1 MSPTVANEG
10 IDRAPRFFS
19 RKADECDV
27 GHTRGSLQA
36 VYSRRSDSWGRE
48 MTEAQYPL
56 AGLKVLDFSRVLA
69 GPFAGRMLS
78 DLGADVVK
86 IEPPDGDVTRLW
98 GKVAGGLP
106 GYYHQ
111 QNAGKRNLCI
121 DLRAEGAKELVY
133 RLVREADILIENY
146 RPDVMGRLGLG
157 FETLSEHNPRL
168 IMLSISG
175 FGHGGPESH
184 RPAYAPIVHAEAGL
198 MERQARRS
206 GNAPNDLPLSV
217 ADTNA
222 SLHGLVG
229 VLAAVIQRA
238 STGRGQHIDIAM
250 IDATIATDD
259 QMHYDLEDS
268 EHTGPLRNDT
278 WETGAGTIL
287 LSADFRF
294 LWKQL
299 IALYGVE
306 DPAGPDADLEEKIRL
321 RRAWVDEWMRS
332 LSSWDQVE
340 AAMAKMNLAWGQVRN
355 AATMAEH
362 PTVSARGAIVQID
375 DREGGTRPIPQSPY
389 RFSAAKSGVR
399 GPAPHRGEHNAE
411 VLGDWLGCSA
421 AEVGELEQHK
431 VLQRDGAA
439 GG

>member
-1 MSPTVANEG
+1 MAEQG
-10 IDRAPRFFS
+10 
-19 RKADECDV
+19 
-27 GHTRGSLQA
+27 
-36 VYSRRSDSWGRE
+36 
-48 MTEAQYPL
+48 QYPL
-56 AGLKVLDFSRVLA
+56 DGLRVLDFSRVLA

-98 GKVAGGLP
+98 GKVAGGVP

-121 DLRAEGAKELVY
+121 DLRADGAKELVY
-133 RLVREADILIENY
+133 QLVRSADILIENY
-146 RPDVMGRLGLG
+146 RPDVMGRLGLDY
-157 FETLSEHNPRL
+157 ETLSEHNPRL

-198 MERQARRS
+198 MDRQARRS
-206 GNAPNDLPLSV
+206 GIAPTDLPLSV

-229 VLAAVIQRA
+229 VLSAVIQRER
-238 STGRGQHIDIAM
+238 TGVGQHIDIAM
-250 IDATIATDD
+250 MDATIATDD

-299 IALYGVE
+299 VAVYGVE
-306 DPAGPDADLEEKIRL
+306 DPAGPEAELEEKIRL
-321 RRAWVDEWMRS
+321 RRAWVDAFMRG
-332 LSSWDQVE
+332 LADWDAVE
-340 AAMAKMNLAWGQVRN
+340 EALAKMNLAWGQVRH
-355 AATMAEH
+355 AATMPDQ
-362 PTVSARGAIVQID
+362 PTISARGAVVQVD
-375 DREGGTRPIPQSPY
+375 DRQGGTRPITQSPY
-389 RFSAAKSGVR
+389 RFSGAVSGVR
-399 GPAPHRGEHNAE
+399 GPAPHRGEHNRT
-411 VLGDWLGCSA
+411 VLADWLGLSA
-421 AEVGELEQHK
+421 AEVAELEARQ
-431 VLQRDGAA
+431 VLQRDETLVE
-439 GG
+439 

>member
-1 MSPTVANEG
+1 MAE
-10 IDRAPRFFS
+10 
-19 RKADECDV
+19 
-27 GHTRGSLQA
+27 
-36 VYSRRSDSWGRE
+36 
-48 MTEAQYPL
+48 TEQYPL
-56 AGLKVLDFSRVLA
+56 SGLKVLDFSRVLA

-121 DLRAEGAKELVY
+121 DLRTEGAKALVY
-133 RLVREADILIENY
+133 QLVTQADILIENY

-157 FETLSEHNPRL
+157 YETLREHNPRL

-198 MERQARRS
+198 MDRQARRS

-229 VLAAVIQRA
+229 VLSAVIQRQR
-238 STGRGQHIDIAM
+238 TGLGQHIDIAM
-250 IDATIATDD
+250 IDATMATDD

-299 IALYGVE
+299 VSVFGVE
-306 DPAGPDADLEEKIRL
+306 DPAGPDTELEEKIRL
-321 RRAWVDEWMRS
+321 RRAWVDAFMRG
-332 LSSWDQVE
+332 LKDWQEVE
-340 AAMAKMNLAWGQVRN
+340 DALAKMNLAWGQVRH
-355 AATMAEH
+355 AATMPEQ
-362 PTVSARGAIVQID
+362 PTVAARGSIVQID
-375 DREGGTRPIPQSPY
+375 DRQGGTRPIPQSPY

-399 GPAPHRGEHNAE
+399 GPAPHRGEQNRSVLAE
-411 VLGDWLGCSA
+411 WLDMADSDVA
-421 AEVGELEQHK
+421 ELEAQH
-431 VLQRDGAA
+431 VLQRDESQLS
-439 GG
+439 

>member
-1 MSPTVANEG
+1 MAE
-10 IDRAPRFFS
+10 
-19 RKADECDV
+19 
-27 GHTRGSLQA
+27 QA
-36 VYSRRSDSWGRE
+36 E
-48 MTEAQYPL
+48 YPL
-56 AGLKVLDFSRVLA
+56 HGLKVLDFSRVLA

-78 DLGADVVK
+78 DLGADVIK

-121 DLRAEGAKELVY
+121 DLRADGAKELVY
-133 RLVREADILIENY
+133 ELVAQADILIENY

-157 FETLSEHNPRL
+157 YETLREHNPRL

-198 MERQARRS
+198 MDRQARRS

-229 VLAAVIQRA
+229 ILSAVIQRER
-238 STGRGQHIDIAM
+238 TGVGQHIDIAM
-250 IDATIATDD
+250 IDATIGTDD

-278 WETGAGTIL
+278 WETGAGMIL

-299 IALYGVE
+299 VTVFGVE
-306 DPAGPDADLEEKIRL
+306 DPAGPDTELAEKIRL
-321 RRAWVDEWMRS
+321 RRAWVDEWMRG
-332 LSSWDQVE
+332 LGSWDDVE
-340 AAMAKMNLAWGQVRN
+340 AALAKMNLAWGQVRD
-355 AATMAEH
+355 ASTMPEQ
-362 PTVSARGAIVQID
+362 PTVRARGAVVQID
-375 DREGGTRPIPQSPY
+375 DREGGTRPITQSPY
-389 RFSAAKSGVR
+389 RFSGARSGVR
-399 GPAPHRGEHNAE
+399 GPAPHRGEHNQT
-411 VLGDWLGCSA
+411 VLADWLGLTA
-421 AEVGELEQHK
+421 AAVAELEAQN
-431 VLQRDGAA
+431 VLQRDETLVD
-439 GG
+439 